1 MFDPSRVE
9 NEHLGSAVVRQG
21 KWCLNMVWIPF
32 PVYTD
37 GAMIYAGE
45 LNYKHQTLQDYQR
58 VSQQSFASFNPLAQP
73 PVYSPQ
79 QKSRRKKFVSPPFI
93 SRA

>member
-1 MFDPSRVE
+1 
-9 NEHLGSAVVRQG
+9 
-21 KWCLNMVWIPF
+21 
-32 PVYTD
+32 
-37 GAMIYAGE
+37 MIYAGE

-79 QKSRRKKFVSPPFI
+79 QKSQRKKVCFPAFYK
-93 SRA
+93 